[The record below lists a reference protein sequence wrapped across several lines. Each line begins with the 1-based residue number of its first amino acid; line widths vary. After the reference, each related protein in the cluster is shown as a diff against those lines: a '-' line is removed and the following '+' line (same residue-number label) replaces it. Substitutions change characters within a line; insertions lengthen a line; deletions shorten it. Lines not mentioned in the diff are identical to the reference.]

1 MDNEFIPEQQV
12 DEELYLYEEAIRKI
26 DSFIRIA
33 YEILSYESVVD
44 SDRQDLELMTDL
56 ANTMEIQL
64 LETMQK
70 RNGNI
75 LFMDDEE

>member
-64 LETMQK
+64 LETMHK

>member
-1 MDNEFIPEQQV
+1 MDNEFIPEQPM
-12 DEELYLYEEAIRKI
+12 DEELFLYEEAIRKL

-64 LETMQK
+64 LESMQK

-75 LFMDDEE
+75 LFMDNEE